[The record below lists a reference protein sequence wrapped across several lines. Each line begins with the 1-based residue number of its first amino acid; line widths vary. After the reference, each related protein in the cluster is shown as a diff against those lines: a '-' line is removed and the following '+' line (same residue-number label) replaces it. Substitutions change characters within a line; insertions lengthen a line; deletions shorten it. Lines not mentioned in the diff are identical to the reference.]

1 MKVLTS
7 VIFDIL
13 ASEPPLRLVCFLAL
27 GTPPFISSFKFESGL
42 ELQWSGVM
50 VVTGDPPV
58 VTHGNPWVNV
68 STNMES
74 LAKSILFQMN
84 SLTFNL

>member
-13 ASEPPLRLVCFLAL
+13 ASEPPLRLVCFHAL
-27 GTPPFISSFKFESGL
+27 GTPPFISSFKFEYGL
-42 ELQWSGVM
+42 ELQWSEVV

-74 LAKSILFQMN
+74 LKMSILFQMN
-84 SLTFNL
+84 GVYL